1 LPSTQ
6 YGFPVYAFLELW
18 AKAVTKAG
26 TLEPARV
33 VAIIDTFKDEPTT
46 LGPRTFAPGQHIQ
59 MTAPLLIVAVSN
71 DNGKVIDQVYD
82 KEQIPREVL
91 YRIGK

>member
-1 LPSTQ
+1 
-6 YGFPVYAFLELW
+6 
-18 AKAVTKAG
+18 
-26 TLEPARV
+26 
-33 VAIIDTFKDEPTT
+33 
-46 LGPRTFAPGQHIQ
+46 

-91 YRIGK
+91 YRTGNLRSKR